1 MKYKKFYIAA
11 TLFASLL
18 LVTIVFLKKKNEDVA
33 MSPSFFNA
41 IRYIESNSHET
52 VTYLEALAADTLK
65 MNEAEKMLY
74 AMYLTYAFDKK
85 GIGKISLKET
95 ERFVEYYS

>member
-1 MKYKKFYIAA
+1 
-11 TLFASLL
+11 
-18 LVTIVFLKKKNEDVA
+18 

-65 MNEAEKMLY
+65 MNEAEKNALCY
-74 AMYLTYAFDKK
+74 VFD
-85 GIGKISLKET
+85 LC
-95 ERFVEYYS
+95 F

>member
-18 LVTIVFLKKKNEDVA
+18 LVTIVFLKKKNEDVE

-52 VTYLEALAADTLK
+52 VTYLEALAADTIK

-74 AMYLTYAFDKK
+74 LTYALDKK
-85 GIGKISLKET
+85 GIGKISLKEA
-95 ERFVEYYS
+95 ERFIEYYS